1 MLCTIQGD
9 EMFTKKRDIF
19 TAILALLA
27 FSALFGLETGNAFLS
42 RKYHNPSQMHAPAF
56 EPVRADSA
64 HGFDVQKYEITLN
77 IDDDEHFIIG
87 NVKATVNAEVNLSA
101 IAYNLKF
108 LNVSSVYVNNAPTT
122 FTQDLNSG
130 LITINLNIPAGQQF
144 TTQVFYSGT
153 PQLSNDVYHNGMTF
167 TPNTVS
173 TVSDPDAGRFWWPS
187 YDHPWDKAI
196 VDLHI
201 TMRSDWKVAANGIR
215 TGIVDNGNGTST
227 THWIGQHPMTTYL
240 VCITAGPYVEINQTV
255 PEQNNLPI
263 QNFVTQS
270 QYNNALI
277 DLQQTPAMVAYYS
290 QLFGNYPFEK
300 YGHAVVSLNTYSA
313 MEHQT
318 MTTLANY
325 IINGAGTYELTIAH
339 ELVHQWYG
347 NAVSFLNF
355 PDVWLSEG
363 FATYGEHLWVDKRL
377 GWQQACDYVNT
388 SFHQYYVNYEN
399 QNGPHRIYDPLFS
412 EYFAPPSYEKAASVL
427 HMLRL
432 KIGTASF
439 LQLLQQWFGTY
450 MHGNAITA
458 EFQAMAEQISGQD
471 LDQFFAQWI
480 YGSGI
485 PSVEY
490 SLWQAEDIS
499 RVKVRAKTTSPT
511 TTPFTVELPF
521 RFVHQGIADSLQAV
535 AGPQGLTTEF
545 LYAPVLENCTI
556 TANYHNWT
564 LLRELSE
571 LRPELSECLPSN
583 NSVLLSWQPY
593 LDGIDSGYVVYRK
606 LQGGASWDLLTPAP
620 ITELSFLDTNVT
632 NGSTYLYA
640 LAVMDAQ
647 GYKSMLS
654 NTLSAT
660 PQAFSFVSDLLV
672 VDETRDGNGAN
683 INPTDGMVDDFYSA
697 ALAGLDGIISTW
709 DCSVQGMPDL
719 STLGQYKLVLWHA
732 DDFSQNQ
739 LQDSQALLGGYILG
753 GGKVVLSGWK
763 TAGIFSSS
771 FLDRFTGGIN
781 PVYTNTPCLISAQTA
796 GTYTLAELEVDPE
809 KLTASWNNMLP
820 YIYTFPGASDPLYT
834 ATMGAGDANGQSVA
848 FRYDNTGSLI
858 MFGFPLYFM
867 QPEGIRSMLHELLPL
882 LNPALPVQEEA
893 VPPVAASLS
902 CSPNPFNPS
911 TTISFYLPVS
921 GQVELELYNL
931 KGQKVRSILSAYAN
945 AGAHQAI
952 FEGNDN
958 QGRPLASGVYLLRY
972 AHAGGSIL
980 KKLTLM
986 K

>member
-1 MLCTIQGD
+1 
-9 EMFTKKRDIF
+9 
-19 TAILALLA
+19 
-27 FSALFGLETGNAFLS
+27 
-42 RKYHNPSQMHAPAF
+42 
-56 EPVRADSA
+56 
-64 HGFDVQKYEITLN
+64 
-77 IDDDEHFIIG
+77 
-87 NVKATVNAEVNLSA
+87 
-101 IAYNLKF
+101 
-108 LNVSSVYVNNAPTT
+108 
-122 FTQDLNSG
+122 
-130 LITINLNIPAGQQF
+130 
-144 TTQVFYSGT
+144 
-153 PQLSNDVYHNGMTF
+153 
-167 TPNTVS
+167 
-173 TVSDPDAGRFWWPS
+173 
-187 YDHPWDKAI
+187 
-196 VDLHI
+196 
-201 TMRSDWKVAANGIR
+201 
-215 TGIVDNGNGTST
+215 
-227 THWIGQHPMTTYL
+227 
-240 VCITAGPYVEINQTV
+240 
-255 PEQNNLPI
+255 
-263 QNFVTQS
+263 
-270 QYNNALI
+270 
-277 DLQQTPAMVAYYS
+277 
-290 QLFGNYPFEK
+290 
-300 YGHAVVSLNTYSA
+300 
-313 MEHQT
+313 
-318 MTTLANY
+318 
-325 IINGAGTYELTIAH
+325 
-339 ELVHQWYG
+339 
-347 NAVSFLNF
+347 
-355 PDVWLSEG
+355 
-363 FATYGEHLWVDKRL
+363 
-377 GWQQACDYVNT
+377 
-388 SFHQYYVNYEN
+388 
-399 QNGPHRIYDPLFS
+399 
-412 EYFAPPSYEKAASVL
+412 
-427 HMLRL
+427 
-432 KIGTASF
+432 
-439 LQLLQQWFGTY
+439 
-450 MHGNAITA
+450 
-458 EFQAMAEQISGQD
+458 
-471 LDQFFAQWI
+471 
-480 YGSGI
+480 
-485 PSVEY
+485 
-490 SLWQAEDIS
+490 
-499 RVKVRAKTTSPT
+499 
-511 TTPFTVELPF
+511 
-521 RFVHQGIADSLQAV
+521 
-535 AGPQGLTTEF
+535 
-545 LYAPVLENCTI
+545 
-556 TANYHNWT
+556 
-564 LLRELSE
+564 
-571 LRPELSECLPSN
+571 
-583 NSVLLSWQPY
+583 
-593 LDGIDSGYVVYRK
+593 
-606 LQGGASWDLLTPAP
+606 
-620 ITELSFLDTNVT
+620 
-632 NGSTYLYA
+632 
-640 LAVMDAQ
+640 VMDAQ

-952 FEGNDN
+952 FEGTDK
-958 QGRPLASGVYLLRY
+958 QGRALSSGVYLLRFS
-972 AHAGGSIL
+972 HSGGSIL
-980 KKLTLM
+980 EKLTLM

>member
-1 MLCTIQGD
+1 
-9 EMFTKKRDIF
+9 MFRMRPYF
-19 TAILALLA
+19 LAAILALLA
-27 FSALFGLETGNAFLS
+27 FSALYGLETGNEFLS
-42 RKYHNPSQMHAPAF
+42 RKYHNPSQMHAPML
-56 EPVRADSA
+56 EPCRADSA

-77 IDDDEHFIIG
+77 INDATHYISG
-87 NVKATVNAEVNLSA
+87 NVKATVNAEANLSS
-101 IAYNLKF
+101 IVYELTG
-108 LNVSSVYVNNAPTT
+108 LTVSAVSVNDVPAT
-122 FTQDLNSG
+122 FSHSNG
-130 LITINLNIPAGQQF
+130 LLTINLNIPSGQQF
-144 TTQVFYSGT
+144 TTQVYYSGT

-167 TPNTVS
+167 AANTVS

-227 THWIGQHPMTTYL
+227 THWLGQHPMTTYL

-255 PEQNNLPI
+255 PQQNNLPI

-270 QYNNALI
+270 QYNNALL
-277 DLQQTPAMVAYYS
+277 DLQHTPAMVAYYS
-290 QLFGNYPFEK
+290 QLFGAYPFEK

-325 IINGAGTYELTIAH
+325 IINGTGSYELVIAH

-377 GWQQACDYVNT
+377 GWQQACDYVDT
-388 SFHQYYVNYEN
+388 AYHQYYLNYEN
-399 QNGPHRIYDPLFS
+399 SAGPQTIYNPSFS
-412 EYFAPPSYEKAASVL
+412 NYFAPPSYEKAASVL

-432 KIGTASF
+432 KIGNTNF
-439 LQLLQQWFGTY
+439 FQLLQQWFSTY
-450 MHGNAITA
+450 SGGNGITA

-480 YGSGI
+480 YGSGV
-485 PSVEY
+485 PSAEY

-499 RVKVRAKTTSPT
+499 RVKVRAKTFSPT
-511 TTPFTVELPF
+511 NTAYTVEIPF
-521 RFVHQGIADSLQAV
+521 RFVNGDQADSLVVV

-545 LYAPVLENCTI
+545 LYAPSLEDCSI

-564 LLRELSE
+564 LLRELNE

-583 NSVLLSWQPY
+583 NSVLLSWEPY
-593 LDGIDSGYVVYRK
+593 LAGVDSGYLVYRK
-606 LQGGASWDLLTPAP
+606 LQGAADWDLLTPAP
-620 ITELSFLDTNVT
+620 ITEPSYLDATVA

-640 LAVMDAQ
+640 IAVLDSQ

-654 NTLSAT
+654 NMLSAT
-660 PQAFSFVSDLLV
+660 PQAFSFASDLLI

-683 INPTDGMVDDFYSA
+683 INPTDSMVDDFYSA
-697 ALAGLDGIISTW
+697 ALEGLEGTISAW
-709 DCSVQGMPDL
+709 DCAAQGTPDL
-719 STLGQYKLVLWHA
+719 ATLGQYKLVLWHA

-739 LQDSQALLGGYILG
+739 LQENQNVLGGYILG

-763 TAGIFSSS
+763 TAGVLSSG
-771 FLDRFTGGIN
+771 FLDRFTGGIS
-781 PVYTNTPCLISAQTA
+781 PVYTNSPSLLSAQTA
-796 GTYTLAELEVDPE
+796 GTYSLPELIVDPA

-820 YIYTFPGASDPLYT
+820 YIYSFPEATDPLYT

-848 FRYDNTGSLI
+848 FRYDHTGSLV
-858 MFGFPLYFM
+858 MFGMPLYFM
-867 QPEGIRSMLHELLPL
+867 QAPGVRNLLHELLPV
-882 LNPALPVQEEA
+882 LNPALPVQEED
-893 VPPVAASLS
+893 VPALAASINI
-902 CSPNPFNPS
+902 SPNPFNPS
-911 TTISFYLPVS
+911 TTISYYLPQT
-921 GQVELELYNL
+921 GKVELSLYNL
-931 KGQKVRSILSAYAN
+931 KGQKVKTILDKVHSA
-945 AGAHQAI
+945 GTHQAI
-952 FEGNDN
+952 FEGTDK
-958 QGRPLASGVYLLRY
+958 QGRALSSGVYLLRFS
-972 AHAGGSIL
+972 HSGGSIL